1 VPREIAIAA
10 LWALLMSALLTGVTR
25 RLADSFGMLD
35 VPNARSSHTS
45 AIPRGGG
52 AAIVVT
58 SSVTLSTLALLGL
71 VSRDLLLAMLGG
83 IPVAVVGIVDDRHA
97 VPAAVRLAVHV
108 AAALWAV
115 FWLGG
120 LPEVQVAGQIIRLGW
135 QGDVLAVLGIVWV
148 LNLFNFMDGI
158 DGIAAS
164 EGVFVTCGVAALTWF
179 GLDPSGVSATGA
191 VLGASC
197 LGFLVW
203 NWPPAKIF
211 MGDVGSGYVG
221 YEIAVLAVAAARQ
234 SPAALWATLILGGVF
249 LVDSTVTLL
258 RRMLRGERWYAAH
271 RTHAYQ
277 WLARRW
283 ASHGRVMVAVLLADV
298 FWLLPCA
305 VFATRHPALAA
316 VTTLVAL
323 APLVVLAIAAGSG
336 RPEQPDRATS

>member
-10 LWALLMSALLTGVTR
+10 LWALSMSALLTAVTR
-25 RLADSFGMLD
+25 KLAGSFGMLD
-35 VPNARSSHTS
+35 VPNARSSHS
-45 AIPRGGG
+45 AAVPRGGG
-52 AAIVVT
+52 LAIVVT
-58 SSVTLSTLALLGL
+58 SGVTLSALALMGL

-83 IPVAVVGIVDDRHA
+83 IPVAIVGIVDDRHA
-97 VPAAVRLAVHV
+97 VPAAVRLAVHI
-108 AAALWAV
+108 AAALWGV

-120 LPEVQVAGQIIRLGW
+120 LPAVQLAGQVIQLGW

-164 EGVFVTCGVAALTWF
+164 EGVFVTCGIAALTPF
-179 GLDPSGVSATGA
+179 GLDPSGVSATSV

-211 MGDVGSGYVG
+211 MGDVGSGYLG
-221 YEIAVLAVAAARQ
+221 YEIAVLALIAARH

-258 RRMLRGERWYAAH
+258 RRVLRGERLYVAH

-283 ASHGRVMVAVLLADV
+283 GHRPVTFAVCMLDV
-298 FWLLPCA
+298 TWLLPCA
-305 VFATRHPALAA
+305 VFATLHPPLAALTTALAFA
-316 VTTLVAL
+316 PLVAL
-323 APLVVLAIAAGSG
+323 AIVAGSG
-336 RPEQPDRATS
+336 RPEQPDDARS